1 MSDEEELGFGAG
13 GPMVVE
19 VKGRNRPSS
28 SHRSSPRRHSPNHDD
43 SDDYSEDDT
52 WSAEEDEDSDEEL
65 APPTHRSQRRSHR
78 TPRKNGRSKI
88 NMTPPDKKLKTAEK
102 KAVRFTENGKVDK
115 AITELT
121 KCLALNRILYG
132 AGHWKLAR
140 SHANLAEAYLDLK
153 AYAVQ
158 AEHHTENAKSIMLNS
173 VTSYTTD
180 QEKADIYDV
189 LFKIY
194 YIEGRAMAS
203 LKKYNEADQMLAK
216 TEKVVGEL
224 NKLSCVDDNQLDD
237 YEIKLTQATAR
248 LQWKQK
254 KYAVAS
260 SQYDKLLKLMEDR
273 HGEDSILLI
282 PVYQECGQLEQSKGR
297 YANHEKAIDMFLQAH
312 SIAGSYYKDGHT
324 QLIETSLTLAQAYSS
339 TGDEDGE
346 AAAEK
351 YLNECLASCQTI
363 HGPHHKQTLAVQ
375 DELARLYI
383 RTDRHA
389 EALSLLSASVK
400 DKCDVYGDYSENV
413 SDTHKLM
420 ASIHLTQGNIQKALK
435 TYKKCHDIECLV
447 LGKGHKKS
455 KDTERT
461 IDILMATPGISNTF
475 VLSKGD
481 ELKKRPKFNAIVKG
495 SKNVGGC
502 KASFD

>member
-1 MSDEEELGFGAG
+1 MSDEEEFGMGAG

-19 VKGRNRPSS
+19 VKGRSRTP
-28 SHRSSPRRHSPNHDD
+28 RSSRSPAHNHAD
-43 SDDYSEDDT
+43 SDDYSEDEG
-52 WSAEEDEDSDEEL
+52 WSGEEDVESDEGSV
-65 APPTHRSQRRSHR
+65 TQTQRSRRASHR

-88 NMTPPDKKLKTAEK
+88 DMMPPDKKLKMAEK
-102 KAVRFTENGKVDK
+102 KATRFTENGKVDK
-115 AITELT
+115 VITELT
-121 KCLALNRILYG
+121 KCLALNRILHG

-153 AYAVQ
+153 GYAVQ
-158 AEHHTENAKSIMLNS
+158 ADYHAGTAKSIMLNS

-180 QEKADIYDV
+180 QEKAEIYDV

-194 YIEGRAMAS
+194 YTQGRALAT
-203 LKKYNEADQMLAK
+203 LKKYNEADQLLAK
-216 TEKVVGEL
+216 TEKVIGEL

-260 SQYDKLLKLMEDR
+260 SQYDKLLRLMEDR
-273 HGEDSILLI
+273 HGEDSKLLI
-282 PVYQECGQLEQSKGR
+282 PVYQECGKLEQSKGR

-312 SIAGSYYKDGHT
+312 SIAGSHYKDGHA
-324 QLIETSLTLAQAYSS
+324 QLIDTSLALAQAYSS

-351 YLNECLASCQTI
+351 YLNECLATCQTI

-383 RTDRHA
+383 RIDRNG
-389 EALSLLSASVK
+389 EALKLLSSSVR
-400 DKCDVYGDYSENV
+400 DKCEVFGDYSENV
-413 SDTHKLM
+413 SDTYKLT
-420 ASIHLTQGNIQKALK
+420 ASIHLAQGNIQKALK

-461 IDILMATPGISNTF
+461 IDILMATPGISNQF
-475 VLSKGD
+475 VLSKED

-495 SKNVGGC
+495 SKNLGGC
-502 KASFD
+502 KATFD

>member
-1 MSDEEELGFGAG
+1 MSDEEEFGIGAG

-19 VKGRNRPSS
+19 VKGRSRTPGSS
-28 SHRSSPRRHSPNHDD
+28 RSPRRHHN
-43 SDDYSEDDT
+43 
-52 WSAEEDEDSDEEL
+52 DSDEYSEEEGWS
-65 APPTHRSQRRSHR
+65 ASEDNESDDESVVPTHRSQRMSQRS
-78 TPRKNGRSKI
+78 PRKNGRSKI
-88 NMTPPDKKLKTAEK
+88 DMTPPDKKLKVAEK
-102 KAVRFTENGKVDK
+102 KVVRFTENGKVDK
-115 AITELT
+115 VITELT
-121 KCLALNRILYG
+121 KCLALNRILHG

-140 SHANLAEAYLDLK
+140 CHANLAEAYLDLK
-153 AYAVQ
+153 GYAVQ
-158 AEHHTENAKSIMLNS
+158 AEYHTENAKSIMLNS

-194 YIEGRAMAS
+194 YIQGRALAA

-216 TEKVVGEL
+216 TEKVIGEL

-254 KYAVAS
+254 KYALAS

-273 HGEDSILLI
+273 YGDDSILLI
-282 PVYQECGQLEQSKGR
+282 PVYQECGKLEQSKGR
-297 YANHEKAIDMFLQAH
+297 YANHERAIDMFLQAH
-312 SIAGSYYKDGHT
+312 SIAGSHYKDGHA
-324 QLIETSLTLAQAYSS
+324 QLIDTSLALAQAYSS

-351 YLNECLASCQTI
+351 YMNESLATCQMI
-363 HGPHHKQTLAVQ
+363 HGPHHKQTLLVQ

-383 RTDRHA
+383 RTDRNA
-389 EALSLLSASVK
+389 EALSLLSSSVK
-400 DKCDVYGDYSENV
+400 DKCEVYGDYSENV
-413 SDTHKLM
+413 SDTYKMM
-420 ASIHLTQGNIQKALK
+420 ASIHLSQGNIPKALK

-447 LGKGHKKS
+447 LGKGHKKA

-461 IDILMATPGISNTF
+461 IDILMATPGISNQV

-495 SKNVGGC
+495 SQNLGGC
-502 KASFD
+502 KAAFD

>member
-1 MSDEEELGFGAG
+1 MSDEEDFGIGAG

-19 VKGRNRPSS
+19 VKGRSS
-28 SHRSSPRRHSPNHDD
+28 SATRSSPRRRSPTNYD
-43 SDDYSEDDT
+43 SDEYSEDDT
-52 WSAEEDEDSDEEL
+52 WSAEEDVYTDEETV
-65 APPTHRSQRRSHR
+65 PHTQRSQRRSQR

-88 NMTPPDKKLKTAEK
+88 DMTPPDKKLKIAEK
-102 KAVRFTENGKVDK
+102 KAVRFTESGKVDK
-115 AITELT
+115 VITELT

-158 AEHHTENAKSIMLNS
+158 AEYHTENAKSIMLNS

-194 YIEGRAMAS
+194 YIQGRALAT

-216 TEKVVGEL
+216 TEKVIGEL

-237 YEIKLTQATAR
+237 YEIKLSQATAR
-248 LQWKQK
+248 LYWKQK
-254 KYAVAS
+254 KYAVAT

-273 HGEDSILLI
+273 YGEDSVHLI
-282 PVYQECGQLEQSKGR
+282 PVYQECGKLEQSKGR
-297 YANHEKAIDMFLQAH
+297 YSNHERAIDMFLQAH
-312 SIAGSYYKDGHT
+312 SIAGSHYKDGHS
-324 QLIETSLTLAQAYSS
+324 QLIETSLALAQAYSS

-351 YLNECLASCQTI
+351 YLNECLATCQTI
-363 HGPHHKQTLAVQ
+363 HGPHHKQTLTVQ

-383 RTDRHA
+383 RTDRNA
-389 EALSLLSASVK
+389 EALSLLSSSVK
-400 DKCDVYGDYSENV
+400 DKCDVFGDYSENV
-413 SDTHKLM
+413 SDTYKMM
-420 ASIHLTQGNIQKALK
+420 ASIYLAQGNIQKALK

-461 IDILMATPGISNTF
+461 IDILMATPGISNNF

-495 SKNVGGC
+495 SKNVGGF
-502 KASFD
+502 KTSFD